1 MAQPALTLERNEAV
15 ALVNLADRLARSV
28 EIVGRLQ
35 ARLDAGEVPA
45 ALVGD
50 AAGGHDRLA
59 AALGF

>member
-1 MAQPALTLERNEAV
+1 
-15 ALVNLADRLARSV
+15 V

-45 ALVGD
+45 APVGD